1 MWLEWLA
8 NAAATLSI
16 VLAARNSVH
25 TWWIGVVG
33 CVLFA
38 ALFYQSRLYADATLQ
53 LFFIVTSVTGWRRW
67 RADHDG
73 AALLIGEANRRILVL
88 LTGCGVVG
96 AMTYGWLLHRWTD
109 AYAPFLD
116 SMVLACSIVA
126 QLLLMRREVET
137 WWFWIVV
144 NLMAAPLF
152 FSRELYLTSALY
164 AAYMANALFA
174 LRHWRQ
180 LQHAQKTSRI

>member
-1 MWLEWLA
+1 
-8 NAAATLSI
+8 
-16 VLAARNSVH
+16 
-25 TWWIGVVG
+25 
-33 CVLFA
+33 
-38 ALFYQSRLYADATLQ
+38 
-53 LFFIVTSVTGWRRW
+53 
-67 RADHDG
+67 
-73 AALLIGEANRRILVL
+73 
-88 LTGCGVVG
+88 
-96 AMTYGWLLHRWTD
+96 MTYGWLLHRWTD

-164 AAYMANALFA
+164 VAYLANALFA

-180 LQHAQKTSRI
+180 LQHAQKMSRI

>member
-25 TWWIGVVG
+25 TWWIGIVG

-67 RADHDG
+67 RADHGG
-73 AALLIGEANRRILVL
+73 AALLIGEANRRILAL

-96 AMTYGWLLHRWTD
+96 AMTYGWLLPQLAQNRNPDTCE
-109 AYAPFLD
+109 
-116 SMVLACSIVA
+116 SMG
-126 QLLLMRREVET
+126 
-137 WWFWIVV
+137 
-144 NLMAAPLF
+144 
-152 FSRELYLTSALY
+152 
-164 AAYMANALFA
+164 
-174 LRHWRQ
+174 
-180 LQHAQKTSRI
+180 

>member
-1 MWLEWLA
+1 MWLEWFA

-25 TWWIGVVG
+25 TWWVGIVG

-53 LFFIVTSVTGWRRW
+53 LFFIVTSVTGWLRW
-67 RADHDG
+67 RAHNG
-73 AALLIGEANRRILVL
+73 RAALLIGEAKRRTLVR
-88 LTGCGVVG
+88 LTGCGAVG
-96 AMTYGWLLHRWTD
+96 AVAYGWLLNRWTD

-116 SMVLACSIVA
+116 STVLACSIVA
-126 QLLLMRREVET
+126 QLLLMRREVQT

-144 NLMAAPLF
+144 NLLAAPLF

-164 AAYMANALFA
+164 AVYLANALLA
-174 LRHWRQ
+174 LRHWRR
-180 LQHAQKTSRI
+180 LQQAQHTSCA